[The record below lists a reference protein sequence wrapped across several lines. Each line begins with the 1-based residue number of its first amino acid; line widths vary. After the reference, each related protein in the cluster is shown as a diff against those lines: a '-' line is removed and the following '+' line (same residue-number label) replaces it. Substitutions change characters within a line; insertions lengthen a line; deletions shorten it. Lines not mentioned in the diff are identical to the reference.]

1 MDEPARRGFKNL
13 TEQLYQLKDFAANPR
28 QRIPTGIQALDDLIW
43 GPAEGEVA
51 TFIARSG
58 VGKSLIATNIMVNN
72 PDSKLIFFSLEMP
85 AHMCIMR
92 MWAHQADRPHDEVFK
107 LVYSNTIPDEAF
119 DLANALPYHVVVD
132 EPGLT
137 LDDMTVYIE
146 RYAEYYGDRPDA
158 VVIDYL
164 EEVGGAKASGEGWT
178 RTEATASAL
187 KVWARKQRVG
197 VYSLHQANMKT
208 EPWEPVMQSSAKGGG
223 FTESDIVVGL
233 WKPGRDP
240 DLGTA
245 SREARKNDLSM
256 NVIKNR
262 ITGRLEDE
270 LHCLI
275 TPSMR
280 VVGLY
285 DEPKLYAVQDEPE
298 EAFSW

>member
-1 MDEPARRGFKNL
+1 MDSPDRRGFKNL
-13 TEQLYQLKDFAANPR
+13 TEQLFQLKDFAANPR
-28 QRIPTGIQALDDLIW
+28 QRTPTGIEGLDDIIW
-43 GPAEGEVA
+43 GPAEGEVV

-72 PDSKLIFFSLEMP
+72 PEARIIFFSLEMP

-92 MWAHQADRPHDEVFK
+92 MWAHQADRSHDEIFD
-107 LVYSNTIPDEAF
+107 LVYKNKIPDEAF
-119 DLANALPYHVVVD
+119 ELASHLPYAVVVD

-137 LDDMTVYIE
+137 LDDMTVYLE
-146 RYAEYYGDRPDA
+146 RYENHYGVRPDA
-158 VVIDYL
+158 VIIDYL

-187 KVWARKQRVG
+187 KVWSRKQKVG

-223 FTESDIVVGL
+223 FTESDVVVGL
-233 WKPGRDP
+233 WKPGKDP
-240 DLGTA
+240 ELGTA
-245 SREARKNDLSM
+245 ARQARANDLNM

-270 LHCLI
+270 LVTI
-275 TPSMR
+275 IKPSMK
-280 VVGLY
+280 VIGLY
-285 DEPKLYAVQDEPE
+285 DEPKLSVVNDEL
-298 EAFSW
+298 W